1 MNTAATKRIALATL
15 CAPALTALAIGLA
28 GTASAESPSP
38 ISAQDTIS
46 QFKDQGYQVV
56 VNKDGTAPLDQCSVI
71 ASRQDRRQHHG
82 GPQRNQYITV
92 YVDAYCP
99 ANA

>member
-1 MNTAATKRIALATL
+1 MLA
-15 CAPALTALAIGLA
+15 ALAIGLA
-28 GTASAESPSP
+28 GNAAAESS
-38 ISAQDTIS
+38 STALDTVN

-56 VNKDGTAPLDQCSVI
+56 VNKNGSAPLDQCSVI

-99 ANA
+99 TNA

>member
-1 MNTAATKRIALATL
+1 MNTTATTKIALAAL
-15 CAPALTALAIGLA
+15 AAPVLSALAIGLA
-28 GTASAESPSP
+28 GAASADSSNPG
-38 ISAQDTIS
+38 SALDTVS

-56 VNKDGTAPLDQCSVI
+56 VNKNGSASLDQCSVI

-99 ANA
+99 AA